1 MNGKMIEDLASPTR
15 LVILSFSPFLLPYTS
30 SKNTV
35 RDTFSLTS
43 RKISALISSGFD
55 RKRIFS
61 DSVQRETIIA
71 KPELPEGGL

>member
-1 MNGKMIEDLASPTR
+1 MEDLVGPTR
-15 LVILSFSPFLLPYTS
+15 PVILSFSSFLLPYIS
-30 SKNTV
+30 NKNTV
-35 RDTFSLTS
+35 RDMFSLTY

-61 DSVQRETIIA
+61 DSAQRGTIIA